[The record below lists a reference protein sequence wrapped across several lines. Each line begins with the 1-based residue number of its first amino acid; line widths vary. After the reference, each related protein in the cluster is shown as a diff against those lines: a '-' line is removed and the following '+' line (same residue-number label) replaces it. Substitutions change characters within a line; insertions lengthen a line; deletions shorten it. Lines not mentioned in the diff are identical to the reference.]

1 MFILF
6 GVSSFGKLVVKL
18 TEPGATHLASSA
30 RLSLEK
36 LVVDEFTLVPLSVT
50 KQLASSW
57 SFNVLSTAQGHC
69 LRDKV

>member
-1 MFILF
+1 M
-6 GVSSFGKLVVKL
+6 VKL

-50 KQLASSW
+50 KQLASNWILASCQPHRVTVFKTKY
-57 SFNVLSTAQGHC
+57 SNETAQ
-69 LRDKV
+69 LL